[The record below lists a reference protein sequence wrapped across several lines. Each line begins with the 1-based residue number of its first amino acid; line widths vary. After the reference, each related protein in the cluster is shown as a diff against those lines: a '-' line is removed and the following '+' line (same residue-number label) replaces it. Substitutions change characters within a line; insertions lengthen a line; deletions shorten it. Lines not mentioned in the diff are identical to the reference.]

1 MFTKKSIVKST
12 VELIKI
18 TVKVS
23 QNIYMYKLK
32 TQILLNIIMKNIFIS
47 LTWDSFIYNRWIVKH
62 FARFWSER
70 NFANVPPE
78 IQKRCLNM
86 LIQSLVSITWILL
99 FVFHFKRFIQLFIDN
114 FNISIIKVKL
124 YSR

>member
-47 LTWDSFIYNRWIVKH
+47 LT
-62 FARFWSER
+62 
-70 NFANVPPE
+70 
-78 IQKRCLNM
+78 
-86 LIQSLVSITWILL
+86 
-99 FVFHFKRFIQLFIDN
+99 
-114 FNISIIKVKL
+114 
-124 YSR
+124 